1 MSDVIYSRLPRRTV
15 SLALTSGLACLGFA
29 VFAQSELLVLQK
41 SQHVRKVWETDI
53 QRVAVGDP
61 DILSA
66 EPIASREVLLLGKG
80 WGRTS
85 LIIWLKDKTIREYP
99 VVVQRDIRLLQN
111 TLQRLHSNIEAE
123 IAPDRD
129 AVVLSGTVPDL
140 SVSRAAESLAQSYLD
155 AGENARNKNR
165 PDVLVRVAED
175 DTLKAGAT
183 EPPVARVSAVP
194 SKPSGAVLN
203 LLRLEKF
210 PPQVEEKL
218 AVAMQSIG
226 GERVKVRRIQKGVL
240 PDDLKDVF
248 VLEGDVPN
256 QVALVRI
263 LMMASQLV
271 TGKSAEPDDVRV
283 LADESGALARSTQGT
298 GQQQQNVQLGSGGA
312 GQGLF
317 GGGGGGGG
325 GGGNNRLTNQVTR
338 NLARA
343 KVVEAA
349 SGRLLSFL
357 QVRDIPQIRVNIR
370 LYEVN
375 RSKLRTYNPGLGV
388 LTSSGTQTSLNPP
401 LTARGLQGNQAQRTG
416 GNGSN
421 AVQSVLSFLGGTLA
435 NQTQFSSAHFAVD
448 AALSYLER
456 EGVARSLSSPSLTVL
471 SGEQALFQVGG
482 QIPIPQ
488 SFVTALTAAGGAPGG
503 VFNSVVFEEFG
514 VRLSIRPL
522 VDENDAVTLDVLPQI
537 ITPNADL
544 TASIRDSTGT
554 NQLTTAFLTRGLRTS
569 ARLQDGQAL
578 LIGGLLSRET
588 SDNRSSTP
596 GVRDVPGLGWL
607 FKDFNKADD
616 GRELIIVV
624 NPVVLRDPVPGV
636 GLWAY
641 PETSEMLPKRL
652 TP

>member
-1 MSDVIYSRLPRRTV
+1 MSDVIYSRWPLWTLWGLSFGV
-15 SLALTSGLACLGFA
+15 AL
-29 VFAQSELLVLQK
+29 FAQGDTLVLQK
-41 SQHVRKVWETDI
+41 SQHVRRAWESDI

-61 DILSA
+61 EILSA
-66 EPIASREVLLLGKG
+66 EPIGSREVLLLGKG

-85 LIIWLKDKTIREYP
+85 LIVWLKDKSIREYP
-99 VVVQRDIRLLQN
+99 VVVQRDIRLMQSSLK
-111 TLQRLHSNIEAE
+111 RLHAGIDAE

-140 SVSRAAESLAQSYLD
+140 GISRAAEGLAQSYLD
-155 AGENARNKNR
+155 AGETARNKNR
-165 PDVLVRVAED
+165 SEVLIGVVHGEEP
-175 DTLKAGAT
+175 KADGTA
-183 EPPVARVSAVP
+183 PPVARVTATP
-194 SKPSGAVLN
+194 QRPSGAVLN
-203 LLRLEKF
+203 LLRLDRL

-218 AVAMQSIG
+218 TAAMQSIG
-226 GERVKVRRIQKGVL
+226 GQHVKVRRMLKGLL
-240 PDDLKDVF
+240 PDDQKDVF

-256 QVALVRI
+256 QVSLVRI
-263 LMMASQLV
+263 LMVASQLV
-271 TGKSAEPDDVRV
+271 TGKSADPEEVRV
-283 LADESGALARSTQGT
+283 LADESGALARGTQGG
-298 GQQQQNVQLGSGGA
+298 GQQQQNTQLGSGGA

-317 GGGGGGGG
+317 GGG

-349 SGRLLSFL
+349 SGRVLSFL
-357 QVRDIPQIRVNIR
+357 QVKDIPQIRVNIR

-375 RSKLRTYNPGLGV
+375 RNKLRSYNPGFGV
-388 LTSSGTQTSLNPP
+388 LTSSGTQASLNPP
-401 LTARGLQGNQAQRTG
+401 LTARGLQGTQAQRTG
-416 GNGSN
+416 GGGSN

-435 NQTQFSSAHFAVD
+435 NQTQFSSAHFAID

-488 SFVTALTAAGGAPGG
+488 SFVTALAAAGGTPGG

-514 VRLSIRPL
+514 VRLNIRPL
-522 VDENDAVTLDVLPQI
+522 VDEADAVTLDVLPQI

-588 SDNRSSTP
+588 SDTRSSTP
-596 GVRDVPGLGWL
+596 GIRDVPGLGWL

-624 NPVVLRDPVPGV
+624 NPVVLRDPIPGA

-652 TP
+652 SP